1 MAIGMVEWI
10 ISQEFRFK
18 HIEEIKN
25 YFINEML
32 KWIDELE
39 LQRRLYSFKLYW
51 ALLISA
57 SVVTGCVLMSVF
69 ASLIVIPIWLRVL
82 H

>member
-82 H
+82 P